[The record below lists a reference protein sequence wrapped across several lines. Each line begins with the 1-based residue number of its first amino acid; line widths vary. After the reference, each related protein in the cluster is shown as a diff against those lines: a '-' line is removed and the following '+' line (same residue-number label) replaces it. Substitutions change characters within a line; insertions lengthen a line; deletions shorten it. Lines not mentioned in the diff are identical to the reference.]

1 MGSCLC
7 FSSGCSPTYFGRR
20 GERGGVASVFYAQ
33 NIRGKEGK
41 GGTSMSPA
49 GCQMLFEHLLD
60 HFFTSCFALHR
71 ASTGFCKER
80 EVFPEHSTL
89 NGSLSFLLDIGKYV
103 PSHVLSGL
111 D

>member
-1 MGSCLC
+1 M
-7 FSSGCSPTYFGRR
+7 SS
-20 GERGGVASVFYAQ
+20 VVYAQ

-41 GGTSMSPA
+41 SGTSMSPA

-60 HFFTSCFALHR
+60 DFLTSCFALHR
-71 ASTGFCKER
+71 ASTWFCKER
-80 EVFPEHSTL
+80 AVFPEHSTL
-89 NGSLSFLLDIGKYV
+89 NGSLSFLLEVGKYV